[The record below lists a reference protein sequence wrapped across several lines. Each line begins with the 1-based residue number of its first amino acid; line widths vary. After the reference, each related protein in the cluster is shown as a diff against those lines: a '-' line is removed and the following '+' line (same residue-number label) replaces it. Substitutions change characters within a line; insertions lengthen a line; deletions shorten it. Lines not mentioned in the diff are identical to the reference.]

1 MGTLIQVG
9 QLLLSLTILVF
20 VHELGHFL
28 AARMFGI
35 RVKKFYLFFDFLF
48 PMPSVLN
55 FALFKK
61 KIGDTEYGLGW
72 FPLGGYVQIGGMVD
86 ESMDEEEMNAPMRDD
101 DYRSKPIWQRFIV
114 MIGGIV
120 MNVIFGVIFYTLFIG
135 LFKKEY
141 VPATEFNKYGV
152 YTFPLADTIG
162 FKMSDKILSID
173 GKTPVRT
180 NEDMLSTKL
189 YLAKTVLVEREG
201 KEVTIDIP
209 GKYFKRMAAEPFLA
223 YMRNTVYVDS
233 AIVGSEASNKGLKK
247 NDTIVAIDSMPLL
260 NFDQFK
266 YHLAQHKL
274 KSISLTLNNNG
285 VLRNIQ
291 VTPDTAG
298 TIGFMSGI
306 ASSNFYSTKKYTT
319 SEILSYGVKD
329 AFGIITLQIKG
340 YAKLFSGQLPVR
352 ESVSSPIGMTKLFSK
367 QWDWARFFLLT
378 AIISMALAFGNLL
391 PIPALDGGHIVILGI
406 EAIIRKPINPK
417 ILEKIQT
424 VGMVILLG
432 LMAFTFGN
440 DILKL
445 FGI

>member
-55 FALFKK
+55 FALFKFK
-61 KIGDTEYGLGW
+61 KGDTEYGLGW

-86 ESMDEEEMNAPMRDD
+86 ESMDEDEMNAPIRDD
-101 DYRSKPIWQRFIV
+101 DYRAKPIWQRFIV

-120 MNVIFGVIFYTLFIG
+120 MNVIFGILFYMLFIG
-135 LFKKEY
+135 AFKKEY
-141 VPATEFNKYGV
+141 VPASEFNKYGV

-162 FKMSDKILSID
+162 FKMGDKIISID
-173 GKTPVRT
+173 GHIPVRT
-180 NEDMLSTKL
+180 GEDILGSKL
-189 YLAKTVLVEREG
+189 FLAENVVVERNG
-201 KEVTIDIP
+201 QQVNIAIP
-209 GKYFKRMAAEPFLA
+209 GKYFKRMAAEPFLTYKYNSIIIDSLDPNMQA
-223 YMRNTVYVDS
+223 YKNGIMVHDS
-233 AIVGSEASNKGLKK
+233 
-247 NDTIVAIDSMPLL
+247 IVAIDSTPIL
-260 NFDQFK
+260 NFEQFK
-266 YHLAQHKL
+266 YYLGLHKL
-274 KSISLTLNNNG
+274 KEITITVNNKGIQRNVSL
-285 VLRNIQ
+285 V
-291 VTPDTAG
+291 PDSNG
-298 TIGFMSGI
+298 TIGIFTEVSGEQ
-306 ASSNFYSTKKYTT
+306 FYTSKKYSV
-319 SEILSYGVKD
+319 SEIVKYGIKD

-340 YAKLFSGQLPVR
+340 YSKLFSGQMPVR

-367 QWDWARFFLLT
+367 QWDWSRFFLLT
-378 AIISMALAFGNLL
+378 AIISMALAFGNIL
-391 PIPALDGGHIVILGI
+391 PIPALDGGHIILLGI

-417 ILEKIQT
+417 LLEKIQT
-424 VGMVILLG
+424 IGMLILLA

-445 FGI
+445 FGK